1 MNDIRNS
8 RLSGPTGPIS
18 SSLINNAAG
27 ANGPAGPSS
36 TTTSEITLVIKIQ
49 PDKEKRYK
57 IMDETQLISDIVDL
71 TSCSWADGA
80 SITNRIIDEF
90 EFYLNSTDYDI
101 NMFKNRIIDEFEKVN
116 INDFNSLY
124 HLLKGFTTEIEES
137 TNSNMNVRWK

>member
-8 RLSGPTGPIS
+8 RLTGPTGPTI

-27 ANGPAGPSS
+27 ANGPAGAS

-101 NMFKNRIIDEFEKVN
+101 NMFKNRIIDEFEKGT

-137 TNSNMNVRWK
+137 TTSNMNVRWK

>member
-8 RLSGPTGPIS
+8 RLTGPTGPTI

-27 ANGPAGPSS
+27 ANGPAGAS

-101 NMFKNRIIDEFEKVN
+101 NMFKNRIIDEFEKAT

-137 TNSNMNVRWK
+137 TNSNMNVRWR